1 MCAFDISITLEMSMF
16 VCLFVCLFDCLFQA
30 VNVLNVGLD
39 DLGLL
44 LSFLLRIL
52 VRNQRICFQL
62 MVDCW
67 FGARWFGFLGSPY
80 ERDSY
85 LGVSIESQTTGPQ
98 TNNLP
103 LVERMES
110 KKTHLKQN
118 NRGPMRQNRC
128 LLGDP

>member
-1 MCAFDISITLEMSMF
+1 M
-16 VCLFVCLFDCLFQA
+16 
-30 VNVLNVGLD
+30 
-39 DLGLL
+39 
-44 LSFLLRIL
+44 
-52 VRNQRICFQL
+52 RNQRICFQL

-85 LGVSIESQTTGPQ
+85 SGVSIESQTTGPQ

-110 KKTHLKQN
+110 KKTHRKQN